1 MGDPYVVG
9 TADPWSPIRGATGG
23 DWERAGA
30 DVLHRCEIQSRTGDA
45 TKIDENVPTMIPNV
59 ITRANGLMTS
69 PAKNERKS
77 AVARVVPPV
86 RIVRGNVSLIDRL
99 RIVASER
106 FPRAFR
112 FSRTRSKITIV
123 SFSE

>member
-1 MGDPYVVG
+1 
-9 TADPWSPIRGATGG
+9 
-23 DWERAGA
+23 
-30 DVLHRCEIQSRTGDA
+30 VLHRREIQSRTGDA

-69 PAKNERKS
+69 PAKNDRNS

-86 RIVRGNVSLIDRL
+86 RIVRGSVSFIDRL

-106 FPRAFR
+106 FPRDFR
-112 FSRTRSKITIV
+112 FSRMRSKITIV